1 MIRIGLTG
9 NIGSG
14 KSTVAGIWAGAG
26 IPVVSADE
34 LAREAVSRGGEVNAR
49 LREIF
54 GPEPFHPDGSVD
66 RAAMRRLIL
75 GDPLAKRRLEEVL
88 HPRIRALREA
98 WVEEERAR
106 GSAAVA
112 SEVPLLFEAGLENEF
127 DVVVV
132 VHAPERVRERRL
144 VERRGLPR
152 GEARR
157 MMAQGGDAEAKLER
171 TEHVIMNDGGL
182 DELQAAALDLLR
194 RLGALSREESPG
206 E

>member
-14 KSTVAGIWAGAG
+14 KSTVAGIWARAG

-34 LAREAVSRGGEVNAR
+34 LAREAVRPGAPENAR

-54 GPEPFHPDGSVD
+54 GPEPFHPDGTLD
-66 RAAMRRLIL
+66 RDAMRRLIL
-75 GDPLAKRRLEEVL
+75 GDPLAKRRLEDVL
-88 HPRIRALREA
+88 HPRIQVLREA
-98 WVEEERAR
+98 RVEAERAR
-106 GSAAVA
+106 GRAAVA
-112 SEVPLLFEAGLENEF
+112 SEVPLLFEAGLENDF

-132 VHAPERVRERRL
+132 VHAPAGVRERRL
-144 VERRGLPR
+144 TERRGLSR

-157 MMAQGGDAEAKLER
+157 MMAQGGDAEAKLAR

-182 DELQAAALDLLR
+182 DELEAAALALLR
-194 RLGALSREESPG
+194 ELRVRPREEPRV

>member
-14 KSTVAGIWAGAG
+14 KSTVAGIWARAG

-34 LAREAVSRGGEVNAR
+34 LAREAVRPGAPENAR

-54 GPEPFHPDGSVD
+54 GPEPFHPDGTLD
-66 RAAMRRLIL
+66 RDAMRRLIL

-88 HPRIRALREA
+88 HPRIQALREA
-98 WVEEERAR
+98 RVEAERAR
-106 GSAAVA
+106 GRVAVV
-112 SEVPLLFEAGLENEF
+112 SEVPLLFEAGLENDF

-132 VHAPERVRERRL
+132 VHAPAGVRERRL
-144 VERRGLPR
+144 VERRGLSR

-157 MMAQGGDAEAKLER
+157 MMAQGGDAEAKLAR

-182 DELQAAALDLLR
+182 DELEAAALALLR
-194 RLGALSREESPG
+194 QLRVRPREESRD